1 MRFLV
6 EQKAQCF
13 ALKTVLVLLFQYL
26 VTPIDGR
33 YVVTTVV
40 SCPCATE
47 KSMYNVVTTLALLFE
62 WIFLIP
68 EGNKDN
74 PKSLN
79 EFEFGPD
86 PTTDCGDRKQN
97 IV

>member
-1 MRFLV
+1 M
-6 EQKAQCF
+6 
-13 ALKTVLVLLFQYL
+13 
-26 VTPIDGR
+26 
-33 YVVTTVV
+33 TTVV
-40 SCPCATE
+40 SCPYQTE
-47 KSMYNVVTTLALLFE
+47 KSMYNGVTAQKLLFE

-86 PTTDCGDRKQN
+86 PTTDCGHRKQN
-97 IV
+97 TV